1 LPVTDLSSLQDDLD
15 LLRSVGAK
23 AAAIAMGHF
32 NTNLDV
38 HWKDGLS
45 PVTKADIEVDDYLK
59 KTLLAAR
66 PDYGWLSEETA
77 DSPERLSARRTFV
90 VDPIDGTRAFIA
102 GKDVWCVSIAV
113 VEGGS
118 SIAGYLN
125 CPVRRE
131 EYLALAGG
139 GARLNGQLM
148 AKREA
153 RRPIRMSGPK
163 PLLAA
168 LPAAFAAKCDFHP
181 SVPSLAYRI
190 ALIAAGALDGTIVKP
205 DSHDWDLA
213 ASELVLRE
221 CGGSLFDLEGNTPR
235 FATLN
240 PVHGVLVAG
249 SNPAMPGLLGA
260 AKFVAPAL
268 SPATAT

>member
-1 LPVTDLSSLQDDLD
+1 VTDLPSLQDDLS
-15 LLRSVGAK
+15 LLQ
-23 AAAIAMGHF
+23 AAGVRAASIAMSHF
-32 NTNLDV
+32 NTKLEV
-38 HWKDGLS
+38 EWKDGLS
-45 PVTKADIEVDDYLK
+45 PVTKADFEVDDYLRE
-59 KTLLAAR
+59 TLLAAR

-102 GKDVWCVSIAV
+102 GKDVWCVSIAI
-113 VEGGS
+113 VENGR

-153 RRPIRMSGPK
+153 RWPIRMSGPK
-163 PLLAA
+163 PLLST

-190 ALIAAGALDGTIVKP
+190 AMIAAGALDATIVKP
-205 DSHDWDLA
+205 NSHDWDLA
-213 ASELVLRE
+213 ASELILRE
-221 CGGSLFDLEGNTPR
+221 CGGALFDLEGNTPR
-235 FATLN
+235 FATQN
-240 PVHGVLVAG
+240 PVHSVLAAG
-249 SNPAMPGLLGA
+249 SNAAMSELLDA
-260 AKFVAPAL
+260 AKFVASAL
-268 SPATAT
+268 SPAMAS